1 MKKVMTIREFESWLD
16 EMDNRL
22 KEANEKGVP
31 LIIEDLNRKGIDLSK
46 NRSYIK
52 VNKKWL

>member
-1 MKKVMTIREFESWLD
+1 MKIREFEMWCQ

-22 KEANEKGVP
+22 EEANKKGIP

-46 NRSYIK
+46 NSSYIQ
-52 VNKKWL
+52 V

>member
-1 MKKVMTIREFESWLD
+1 MKIREFEMWCQ

-22 KEANEKGVP
+22 KEANEKGIP

-46 NRSYIK
+46 NRSYIQ
-52 VNKKWL
+52 VNKK

>member
-1 MKKVMTIREFESWLD
+1 MKIREFEMWCQ

-46 NRSYIK
+46 DISYIQS
-52 VNKKWL
+52 NKK

>member
-1 MKKVMTIREFESWLD
+1 MVMKIREFEMWLD

-22 KEANEKGVP
+22 EEANKKGVP

-46 NRSYIK
+46 NSSYIQ
-52 VNKKWL
+52 V

>member
-1 MKKVMTIREFESWLD
+1 MTIREFESWLD